1 MSRPLSHNGSVKEA
15 GELGLIAWNFQ
26 YHLAKKLNREKSALT
41 NRTSSKECEGQRL
54 FQLISPAKQV

>member
-54 FQLISPAKQV
+54 STD